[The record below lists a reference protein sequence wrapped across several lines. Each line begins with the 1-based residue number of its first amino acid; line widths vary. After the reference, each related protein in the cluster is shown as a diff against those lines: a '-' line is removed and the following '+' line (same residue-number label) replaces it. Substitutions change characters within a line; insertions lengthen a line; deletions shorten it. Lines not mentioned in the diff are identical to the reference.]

1 MDKGQKLSKDQLQQ
15 AAGLLAQG
23 QTVTLV
29 AKLIDCARQTLSRY
43 VNHSDEYKAIAD
55 ELIATFKAQGLPV
68 AWRQLINLASA
79 GNLKAVIQILNRLE
93 GPVAQVI
100 EERPPV
106 TPEQIAYADAKMK
119 RDNNDHTANDDRANG
134 HIGRRE

>member
-15 AAGLLAQG
+15 AAGLLVQG
-23 QTVTLV
+23 QTVTSV

-43 VNHSDEYKAIAD
+43 VNHDDKYKAIAD
-55 ELIATFKAQGLPV
+55 ELIANFKAQGLPV

-79 GNLKAVIQILNRLE
+79 GNLKAVIQILDRLE
-93 GPVAQVI
+93 DPVAQVI
-100 EERPPV
+100 EERPAV
-106 TPEQIAYADAKMK
+106 TPEQIAYADAKLK
-119 RDNNDHTANDDRANG
+119 RDNDDDRANG